1 MEFANEGVF
10 VFANVPSPPI
20 PTKID
25 YFTAVEPAQLETD
38 RGFRPDLEIVDVPDC
53 Q

>member
-1 MEFANEGVF
+1 MKGFF
-10 VFANVPSPPI
+10 VCLRTFRSPPI

-25 YFTAVEPAQLETD
+25 YFTAVEPAQLETGQGVSD
-38 RGFRPDLEIVDVPDC
+38 PDLEIVDVPDC